1 MIENL
6 PAYVSVT
13 FTLTTFL
20 TVGFFLYAIRQG
32 AFQTLPAKILIS
44 LTAFWLLFQAV
55 MAMGGFYTQTGMFPP
70 RIVLLGVFP
79 VLLLIIAYFIFFREN
94 FIERLPLKVLTL
106 LHVIRIPVEIAL
118 FWLFQNRLVPEA
130 MTFEGRNFDILSGL
144 TAPLIFWLAFRG
156 GKPNRTLLIVWN
168 IAALMLLVNVVT
180 IAVMAMPSPMQ
191 RLALD
196 QPNIAVLYF
205 PFNWLPSVVVPIV
218 LFAHLASLWK
228 LFKNK
233 LS

>member
-6 PAYVSVT
+6 PAYVSLT

-32 AFQTLPAKILIS
+32 AFQALPAKILIS

-55 MAMGGFYTQTGMFPP
+55 MAVGGFYTQTGMFPP
-70 RIVLLGVFP
+70 RIVLFGVFP
-79 VLLLIIAYFIFFREN
+79 VLLLIVAYFLFFREN

-106 LHVIRIPVEIAL
+106 LHVIRIPVEIVL
-118 FWLFQNRLVPEA
+118 FWLLQNRLVPEA

-144 TAPLIFWLAFRG
+144 TAPIVFWLAFRG
-156 GKPNRTLLIVWN
+156 GKTNRTMLIVWN
-168 IAALMLLVNVVT
+168 IAALLLLVNVVT
-180 IAVMAMPSPMQ
+180 IAVRAMPSPMQ
-191 RLALD
+191 SLALD

-218 LFAHLASLWK
+218 LFAHLAGLWK